1 VPSGQLGVVTVADAR
16 QCVAGRDLG
25 RALRRRGIGLP
36 PGPLDVAESTSLLQA
51 LAGVPDPRKAR
62 GRRHGLRSMLL
73 LTVGAVLAGARSC
86 AAIAQWAVHAE
97 QAVAVV
103 GPTPHA
109 TTFSKSH

>member
-1 VPSGQLGVVTVADAR
+1 LPTHGNVWLAGISGGLSVGE
-16 QCVAGRDLG
+16 
-25 RALRRRGIGLP
+25 GIGLP
-36 PGPLDVAESTSLLQA
+36 LGPLDVAESTSLLQA
-51 LAGVPDPRKAR
+51 SAGVPDPRKAR
-62 GRRHGLRSMLL
+62 GRRLGLRSMLL
-73 LTVGAVLAGARSC
+73 LAVGAVLAGARSC